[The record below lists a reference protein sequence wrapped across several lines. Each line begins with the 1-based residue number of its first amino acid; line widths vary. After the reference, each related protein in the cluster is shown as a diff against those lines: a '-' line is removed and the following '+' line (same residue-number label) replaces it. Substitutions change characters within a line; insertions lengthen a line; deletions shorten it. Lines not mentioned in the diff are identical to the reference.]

1 MIVEERIYTLEV
13 GKVPEYLRLYE
24 QEGFPIQLPILGNLV
39 GYYSSEIGDLNL
51 IVHLWGYESFEERTR
66 RRAEL
71 IANEGWKAYVEKVR
85 PWIVR
90 QENRILVPAPFS
102 PIR

>member
-24 QEGFPIQLPILGNLV
+24 QEGLPIQLPILGNLV

-71 IANEGWKAYVEKVR
+71 MSNEGWKAYIAKVR
-85 PWIVR
+85 PWILR

-102 PIR
+102 PR

>member
-24 QEGFPIQLPILGNLV
+24 QEGLPIQLPIL
-39 GYYSSEIGDLNL
+39 GDLNL

>member
-1 MIVEERIYTLEV
+1 MDLQ
-13 GKVPEYLRLYE
+13 G
-24 QEGFPIQLPILGNLV
+24 GLPILGNLV